1 MSWLVQTFTYSIGK
15 KILMALT
22 GLFLVSFLFV
32 HLSGNLLL
40 FQETGDAFNQYAYFM
55 STSPLIRV
63 AEVILVA
70 GFLGHILDGYKLAQE
85 NKKARPVGYSM
96 APKDR
101 GSTWVSRN
109 AVYTGSVVLI
119 FLIVHLTSFW
129 GEFKFGGGEPTAI
142 ENAQYL
148 KAEETIATD
157 HDLTLPNG
165 EIMMEKGSVIISEG
179 DKVSMEKIELLKQA
193 GVEKVMA
200 SDLYLIVKDAFAQWW
215 YAALYIVAMIL
226 LGLHLNHGFQS
237 AFRTLGGNHPKYIPI
252 IKGAGAIIAVLVPI
266 GFASFPVYFF
276 ILSL

>member
-1 MSWLVQTFTYSIGK
+1 MSWFTRTFTYSIGK

-40 FQETGDAFNQYAYFM
+40 FSETGDAFNQYAYFM

-129 GEFKFGGGEPTAI
+129 GEFKFGGGQDYAVDE
-142 ENAQYL
+142 AQYL
-148 KAEETIATD
+148 KVEQTVQAPK
-157 HDLTLPNG
+157 DLKLPNG
-165 EIMMEKGSVIISEG
+165 EVLVAQGEAILQPG
-179 DKVSMEKIELLKQA
+179 DQVTAEKIEQLKLA
-193 GVEKVMA
+193 GIETIKA
-200 SDLYLIVKDAFAQWW
+200 SNLFIIVKDAFKQWW
-215 YAALYIVAMIL
+215 YAAFYIIAMVL
-226 LGLHLNHGFQS
+226 LGLHLNHGVQS
-237 AFRTLGGNHPKYIPI
+237 AFRTLGGNHPKYMPI
-252 IKGAGAIIAVLVPI
+252 IHGAGALIAILVPL
-266 GFASFPVYFF
+266 GFASFPLYFF
-276 ILSL
+276 FLSF